1 MTHQGGVHQP
11 FPLSSQPRHKT
22 TQIQLSWQ
30 STIVQTRII
39 LGKSNQSSWPI
50 LINVVKKCEVQQDI
64 KLRYMLPVSTFA
76 HIQNTEEKIFDN
88 RKQEINETFL
98 WMWKDDEAKLGQIK
112 EHFWNLGCG
121 TSKKIMSTR
130 KLNHLMSDLDV
141 ITIFKGY
148 YRCIKYF
155 ECSEWTTFDRK

>member
-1 MTHQGGVHQP
+1 MAFESEGLTWPWIIKVVYTN
-11 FPLSSQPRHKT
+11 SSLYWANLDTKQH
-22 TQIQLSWQ
+22 QIQLSWQ
-30 STIVQTRII
+30 SIMVQIRII
-39 LGKSNQSSWPI
+39 LGKSNQNGWPI

-88 RKQEINETFL
+88 RKQEINKTFL

-141 ITIFKGY
+141 ITIFKKVTIGA
-148 YRCIKYF
+148 
-155 ECSEWTTFDRK
+155 